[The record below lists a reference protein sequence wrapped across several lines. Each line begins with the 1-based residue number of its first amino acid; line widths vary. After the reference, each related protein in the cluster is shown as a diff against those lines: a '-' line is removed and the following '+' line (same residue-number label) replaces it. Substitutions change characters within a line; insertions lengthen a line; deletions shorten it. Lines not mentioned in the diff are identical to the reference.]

1 MASNPR
7 KFDDVDRDNHIGV
20 DRPSYSWMVVSFSG
34 SKGGSLEISPHQSAR
49 LGKKNRI
56 LGKFGSNPNSIHHR
70 SNLVHKGHKHSIHM
84 A

>member
-1 MASNPR
+1 MMWIGTIILVSTALLTVGWWFLSLAARGREPR
-7 KFDDVDRDNHIGV
+7 NLT
-20 DRPSYSWMVVSFSG
+20 SSVS
-34 SKGGSLEISPHQSAR
+34 KVR
-49 LGKKNRI
+49 RKNRI